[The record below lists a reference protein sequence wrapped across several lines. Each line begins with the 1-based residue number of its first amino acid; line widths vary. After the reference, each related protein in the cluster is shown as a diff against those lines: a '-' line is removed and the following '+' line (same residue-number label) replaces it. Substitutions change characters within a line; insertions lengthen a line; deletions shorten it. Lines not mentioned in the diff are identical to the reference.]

1 MGKKI
6 LIAAIAVIV
15 ILIALCLIPS
25 PLSGAMAAD
34 GGTKIIYTTIIPV
47 VHVIDWNHF
56 QWSPREK
63 TDPKSESY
71 DPDYPRSET
80 VMGKQIYF
88 FGVCVYDGRHT
99 VPGNIS
105 RSERDRAIGHTS
117 SAETSI
123 KK

>member
-34 GGTKIIYTTIIPV
+34 GGTKIYTTIIPV
-47 VHVIDWNHF
+47 VYVIDWNHF

-105 RSERDRAIGHTS
+105 RSERDRAIGHPS